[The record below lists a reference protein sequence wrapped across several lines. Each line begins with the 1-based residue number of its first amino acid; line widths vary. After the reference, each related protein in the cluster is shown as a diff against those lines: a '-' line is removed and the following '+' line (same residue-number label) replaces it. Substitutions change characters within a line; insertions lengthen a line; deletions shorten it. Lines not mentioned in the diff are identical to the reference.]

1 MPRDKTRDPA
11 PPRRSLRLRS
21 ANMSK
26 EDEDETAKKTSVK
39 NVAKPTSATS
49 KAAGKAAKA
58 KAEETVSEEKSSPG
72 VKTEKETKKR
82 PAEESEEPAPAPK
95 AKRSR
100 CKKAMAA
107 AKAAS
112 VAETKEQP
120 SEDKKADISTII
132 RPSSSSDSTESG
144 ERNYWLMKAEPETRL
159 ENGVDVKFSID
170 DLAAR
175 TEPEPWDGIRNY
187 AARNNLRAM
196 KKGDLAFFYHSN
208 CKEPGIV
215 GTMEIVQE
223 HSPDLSAH
231 DPKAPYYDPSS
242 DPANPKWSVVHVKF
256 RSKFSVPIGLKEL
269 RDLGKPGGPLEHMQL
284 LRQGRLSVSKVSK
297 AEWDFLMNLAE
308 EKAKAVAK

>member
-1 MPRDKTRDPA
+1 
-11 PPRRSLRLRS
+11 
-21 ANMSK
+21 MSK

-112 VAETKEQP
+112 VAETKEEP

-175 TEPEPWDGIRNY
+175 TEPEPWDG
-187 AARNNLRAM
+187 
-196 KKGDLAFFYHSN
+196 
-208 CKEPGIV
+208 KEPNFFFF
-215 GTMEIVQE
+215 
-223 HSPDLSAH
+223 L
-231 DPKAPYYDPSS
+231 
-242 DPANPKWSVVHVKF
+242 VHF
-256 RSKFSVPIGLKEL
+256 
-269 RDLGKPGGPLEHMQL
+269 
-284 LRQGRLSVSKVSK
+284 KVSTYILTCK
-297 AEWDFLMNLAE
+297 IRHPQLRRPQQPPRHEKGRSCFLLPLQLQGTRHRWYNGNCARALARL
-308 EKAKAVAK
+308 